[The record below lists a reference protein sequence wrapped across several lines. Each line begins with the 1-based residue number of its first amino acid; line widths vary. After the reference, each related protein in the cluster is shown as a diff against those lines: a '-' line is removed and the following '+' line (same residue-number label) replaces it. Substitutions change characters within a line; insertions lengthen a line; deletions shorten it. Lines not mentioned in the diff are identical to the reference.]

1 MTREY
6 DIVIAG
12 HACID
17 LIPKFNTGGK
27 LITDVLSPGK
37 LVDVGAMVTATGGS
51 VPNTGGAL
59 QRFGLNTVF
68 VSRVGKDIL
77 GDALISILKERGG
90 NVDHIKISESDPTS
104 YSVVVNIPGI
114 DRIFL
119 HCPGANDTFDIT
131 DVPFDVLENSR
142 MFHFGYPP
150 LMRGMYEDGGDR
162 VSAIFERAKQTGVTT
177 SLDMARPDPDSPAG
191 KVDWHSLLRK
201 TLPFVDIFLPSVD
214 ELIYMIDRERF
225 DAFDKAMNDGVPLGG
240 LTQEDLTAY
249 GETLIDMG
257 VAVVGMKLGDAGLY
271 IHTTTDS
278 KRLTAERFGAT
289 APKHID
295 EWSGIRIMES
305 CFKVDLVGAVGA
317 GDCTI
322 AGFLAGILEGQAPS
336 MAAVSAV
343 GAGACNVE
351 CADALSG
358 IPTWDALQ
366 KRIADGWE
374 KTVGL

>member
-1 MTREY
+1 MSREH

-37 LVDVGAMVTATGGS
+37 LVDVGAMLTATGGA
-51 VPNTGGAL
+51 VPNSGGAL
-59 QRFGLNTVF
+59 RRFGLNTVF

-77 GDALISILKERGG
+77 GDALISILKEGG
-90 NVDHIKISESDPTS
+90 GGIEHIKISDSEPTS

-119 HCPGANDTFDIT
+119 HCPGANDAFCISDI
-131 DVPFDVLENSR
+131 PFDVLRNSR

-150 LMRGMYEDGGDR
+150 LMRSMFEDGGECL
-162 VSAIFERAKQTGVTT
+162 SAIFARAKQTGVTT
-177 SLDMARPDPDSPAG
+177 SLDMARPDPNSPAG

-201 TLPFVDIFLPSVD
+201 TLPFVDIFLPSLD

-225 DAFDKAMNDGVPLGG
+225 ETFDAAINAGVPLGG
-240 LTQEDLTAY
+240 LEQDDLARY
-249 GETLIDMG
+249 AERLIDMG
-257 VAVVGMKLGDAGLY
+257 VAVVGLKLGEAGFY
-271 IHTTTDS
+271 IQTTNDEL
-278 KRLTAERFGAT
+278 RLKSEKFGAT
-289 APKHID
+289 APNNAH
-295 EWSGIRIMES
+295 EWLGAKKLES
-305 CFKVDLVGAVGA
+305 CFKVDLVGATGA

-322 AGFLAGILEGQAPS
+322 AGFLAGLLYGQPPNL
-336 MAAVSAV
+336 AAVSAV

-358 IPTWDALQ
+358 IPTWDLLQ
-366 KRIADGWE
+366 KRISAGWA
-374 KTVGL
+374 KG

>member
-1 MTREY
+1 MSREY

-17 LIPKFNTGGK
+17 LIPKFNTGANA
-27 LITDVLSPGK
+27 ITDVLSPGK

-59 QRFGLNTVF
+59 HRFGLNTVF

-90 NVDHIKISESDPTS
+90 DISHISVSESDSTS
-104 YSVVVNIPGI
+104 YSVVINIPGI

-119 HCPGANDTFDIT
+119 HCPGANDTFDIS

-150 LMRGMYEDGGDR
+150 LMRSMFEDGGDR
-162 VSAIFERAKQTGVTT
+162 VSAIFERAKETGVTT
-177 SLDMARPDPDSPAG
+177 SLDMARPDPNSPAG
-191 KVDWHSLLRK
+191 KVDWRSLLRK

-214 ELIYMIDRERF
+214 ELIYMIDRDRFETF
-225 DAFDKAMNDGVPLGG
+225 DAAMNAGVPLGG
-240 LTQEDLTAY
+240 LTRDDLAAY
-249 GETLIDMG
+249 SDILIDMG
-257 VAVVGMKLGDAGLY
+257 VAVVVMKLGDAGLY
-271 IHTTTDS
+271 IHTTSDS
-278 KRLTAERFGAT
+278 DRFSREKFGAA
-289 APKHID
+289 APEKIA
-295 EWSGIRIMES
+295 EWCGIRISES

-322 AGFLAGILEGQAPS
+322 AGFLAGVLEGQSPTE
-336 MAAVSAV
+336 AAISAV

-366 KRIADGWE
+366 NRIADGWE
-374 KTVGL
+374 KS